1 MSVLV
6 EVHDRAELDRAVAMG
21 ADLIGINNRDLS
33 TFRTDLDT
41 TLRLLDTVPD
51 DVVVV
56 SESGIR
62 AAEDVVRLGEAGV
75 HAVLVGEALLAA
87 AEPEDAA
94 RRMSTAPRAERV
106 RG

>member
-1 MSVLV
+1 
-6 EVHDRAELDRAVAMG
+6 
-21 ADLIGINNRDLS
+21 
-33 TFRTDLDT
+33 
-41 TLRLLDTVPD
+41 VPD

-75 HAVLVGEALLAA
+75 HAVLIGEALLTA
-87 AEPEDAA
+87 AEPEEAA
-94 RRMSTAPRAERV
+94 RSMSSAPRAERV